1 VPWLHSG
8 ERSLQELSVQRR
20 GSATNGLGFRQT
32 VIRLSAQR
40 HLTLLGFGRRHK
52 RHSLYQE
59 QEMIFPKTKLIR
71 TLTLGLASTVLLA
84 GAVAAEEDGLGAIEI
99 GVAKAN
105 VEAGDQPSATLID
118 RDFVAE
124 LVATGTDRLENPSG
138 VITQFG
144 VLSSGINT
152 EPDQNTYLKLDNSL
166 VCNGVDYG
174 RNFLFQGH
182 ENGGNLAYVTRINL
196 DRKRDDARRITLLT
210 PVGADGLTHF
220 NALDGSTFNPFTNTL
235 LFTEETSANVNGA
248 INGTGS
254 VIQIGLNC
262 QSTLSKLDA
271 FFGLG
276 SFEGIHPDD
285 QGNIYLVEDASGTRP
300 GGAVTAP
307 ETGRLVPLRAAAQP
321 NSFVYRYLPNNPARL
336 EDGGKLQAL
345 QVIIDGQPLK
355 FGGVGPVAASADIIA
370 LPQKKLN
377 TPGTAWPIKW
387 VTVHESRKGD
397 TQVFTAT
404 QAAKDAGATPFKRP
418 ENMAWLPESQLRTFF
433 FSATGDT
440 DAPTGQEPELAA
452 RGAWGSLFR
461 VDLNHEASKT
471 GGKGKPR
478 DDGVISLFVL
488 GDQGHNSFD
497 NVAFANEHQLLAAED
512 RGDTLH
518 HQLNALD
525 SVWAF
530 DVDKRQP
537 LPSARRF
544 IALGRD
550 ALAAPDGEE
559 DNEPT
564 GLFVANGSPRKEE
577 VLGTRKSL
585 DEARAFFTMQHG
597 RNDVFEILRKDMIV
611 AKK

>member
-1 VPWLHSG
+1 MISL
-8 ERSLQELSVQRR
+8 RS
-20 GSATNGLGFRQT
+20 
-32 VIRLSAQR
+32 
-40 HLTLLGFGRRHK
+40 
-52 RHSLYQE
+52 
-59 QEMIFPKTKLIR
+59 PLIR
-71 TLTLGLASTVLLA
+71 TLLFGVA
-84 GAVAAEEDGLGAIEI
+84 GAALLCGPVEAEEDGLGPIEV

-105 VEAGDQPSATLID
+105 VEAGNQPSATLID
-118 RDFVAE
+118 RDFVTE
-124 LVATGTDRLENPSG
+124 LVATGTERLENPSG

-144 VLSSGINT
+144 LLSSGVKT
-152 EPDQNTYLKLDNSL
+152 EPDQNTYVKFEKNL
-166 VCNGVDYG
+166 VCSGVDYG

-182 ENGGNLAYVTRINL
+182 ENAGNLAYVTRINL
-196 DRKRDDARRITLLT
+196 DRKRGDARRITLLT
-210 PVGADGLTHF
+210 PIGADGLTHF

-254 VIQIGLNC
+254 VIQISMDC
-262 QSTLSKLDA
+262 LSSLTKLDP

-276 SFEGIHPDD
+276 SFEGIHLDD
-285 QGNIYLVEDASGTRP
+285 AGNIYLIEDASGTRP
-300 GGAVTAP
+300 GGAARAP

-321 NSFVYRYLPNNPARL
+321 NSFVYRYLPNNPTRL
-336 EDGGKLQAL
+336 EDGGKMQAL
-345 QVIIDGQPLK
+345 QVSIDGQPVK
-355 FGGVGPVAASADIIA
+355 FGGVGPAAAAADIIS
-370 LPQKKLN
+370 LTQKKLH
-377 TPGTAWPIKW
+377 TPGTSWPIKW
-387 VTVHESRKGD
+387 VTIHESHKGD
-397 TQVFTAT
+397 TQAFTAT

-418 ENMAWLPESQLRTFF
+418 ENMTWLPETQLRTFF

-461 VDLNHEASKT
+461 VDLNHEATSKI
-471 GGKGKPR
+471 GAKGKPR
-478 DDGVISLFVL
+478 DDGIISIFVL
-488 GDQGHNSFD
+488 GDQVHNSFD

-518 HQLNALD
+518 QQLNALD

-530 DVDKRQP
+530 DVDRRQP
-537 LPSARRF
+537 LASALRF

-550 ALAAPDGEE
+550 ALAAPEGEE

-564 GLFVANGSPRKEE
+564 GLFVSNGSTRKEE
-577 VLGTRKSL
+577 LLGTRKSL

-597 RNDVFEILRKDMIV
+597 QNDLFEILRKDMIV

>member
-1 VPWLHSG
+1 MLGVA
-8 ERSLQELSVQRR
+8 
-20 GSATNGLGFRQT
+20 SAAL
-32 VIRLSAQR
+32 ICSAAR
-40 HLTLLGFGRRHK
+40 
-52 RHSLYQE
+52 
-59 QEMIFPKTKLIR
+59 
-71 TLTLGLASTVLLA
+71 
-84 GAVAAEEDGLGAIEI
+84 AEEDGLGVIEV

-105 VEAGDQPSATLID
+105 VEAGNQPSATPID
-118 RDFVAE
+118 RDFVLE
-124 LVATGTDRLENPSG
+124 VVATGTDRLENPSG
-138 VITQFG
+138 VISQFG
-144 VLSSGINT
+144 LLSSGVRT
-152 EPDQNTYLKLDNSL
+152 EPDQNTYVALEKSL

-174 RNFLFQGH
+174 RNFLVQGH
-182 ENGGNLAYVTRINL
+182 ENAGNLAYVTRINL

-235 LFTEETSANVNGA
+235 LFTEETSTNVNGA

-254 VIQIGLNC
+254 VIQISLDC
-262 QSTLSKLDA
+262 QSRLTRLDP
-271 FFGLG
+271 FFGRG

-285 QGNIYLVEDASGTRP
+285 QGNIYVVEDASGTRP
-300 GGAVTAP
+300 GGAATAP

-321 NSFVYRYLPNNPARL
+321 NTFIYRYLPNNPARL
-336 EDGGKLQAL
+336 EDGGKMQAL
-345 QVIIDGQPLK
+345 QVIIDGQPLR
-355 FGGVGPVAASADIIA
+355 FGGVGPVAAAADIIS
-370 LPQKKLN
+370 LTQKKLH
-377 TPGTAWPIKW
+377 TPGASWPIKW
-387 VTVHESRKGD
+387 VTIHESHQGD
-397 TQVFTAT
+397 TLAFVAT

-418 ENMAWLPESQLRTFF
+418 ENMAWLPESHLRTFF

-461 VDLNHEASKT
+461 VDLNGEATSKA
-471 GGKGKPR
+471 GSKGKLR
-478 DDGVISLFVL
+478 DDGVISIFVL
-488 GDQGHNSFD
+488 GDQVHNSFD

-518 HQLNALD
+518 RQLNALD

-537 LPSARRF
+537 LVAALRF

-564 GLFVANGSPRKEE
+564 GLFISNGSPRKEE
-577 VLGTRKSL
+577 LLGTRKSL
-585 DEARAFFTMQHG
+585 DAARAFFTMQHG
-597 RNDVFEILRKDMIV
+597 RNDLFEILRKDVIV

>member
-1 VPWLHSG
+1 MI
-8 ERSLQELSVQRR
+8 SLQS
-20 GSATNGLGFRQT
+20 
-32 VIRLSAQR
+32 
-40 HLTLLGFGRRHK
+40 
-52 RHSLYQE
+52 
-59 QEMIFPKTKLIR
+59 PLIR
-71 TLTLGLASTVLLA
+71 TLLLGVA
-84 GAVAAEEDGLGAIEI
+84 GAALLCGPVEAEEDGLGPIEV

-105 VEAGDQPSATLID
+105 VEAGNQPSATLID
-118 RDFVAE
+118 RDFVTE
-124 LVATGTDRLENPSG
+124 LVATGTERLENPSG

-144 VLSSGINT
+144 LLSSGVNT
-152 EPDQNTYLKLDNSL
+152 EPDQNTYVKLEKNL
-166 VCNGVDYG
+166 VCSGVDYG
-174 RNFLFQGH
+174 RTFLFQGH
-182 ENGGNLAYVTRINL
+182 ENAGNLAYVTRINL
-196 DRKRDDARRITLLT
+196 DRKRGDARRITLLT

-254 VIQIGLNC
+254 VIQISMDC
-262 QSTLSKLDA
+262 LSSLTKLDP

-285 QGNIYLVEDASGTRP
+285 AGNIYLIEDASGTRP
-300 GGAVTAP
+300 GGAARAP

-336 EDGGKLQAL
+336 EDGGKMQAL
-345 QVIIDGQPLK
+345 QVSIDGQPVK
-355 FGGVGPVAASADIIA
+355 FGGVGPAAAAADIIS
-370 LPQKKLN
+370 LTQKKLH
-377 TPGTAWPIKW
+377 TPGTSWPIKW
-387 VTVHESRKGD
+387 VTIHESHKGD
-397 TQVFTAT
+397 TQAFTAT

-418 ENMAWLPESQLRTFF
+418 ENMTWLPESQLRTFF

-440 DAPTGQEPELAA
+440 DAPTSQESELAA

-461 VDLNHEASKT
+461 VDLNHEPTSKR
-471 GGKGKPR
+471 GAKGKPR
-478 DDGVISLFVL
+478 DDGIISIFVL
-488 GDQGHNSFD
+488 GDQVHNSFD

-518 HQLNALD
+518 QQLNALD

-530 DVDKRQP
+530 DVDRRQP
-537 LPSARRF
+537 LASALRF

-550 ALAAPDGEE
+550 ALAAPEGEE

-564 GLFVANGSPRKEE
+564 GLVVSNGSTRKEDL
-577 VLGTRKSL
+577 LGTRKSL

-597 RNDVFEILRKDMIV
+597 QNDLFEILRKDMIV

>member
-1 VPWLHSG
+1 MITSKAKFIRMLM
-8 ERSLQELSVQRR
+8 
-20 GSATNGLGFRQT
+20 LG
-32 VIRLSAQR
+32 V
-40 HLTLLGFGRRHK
+40 
-52 RHSLYQE
+52 
-59 QEMIFPKTKLIR
+59 
-71 TLTLGLASTVLLA
+71 A
-84 GAVAAEEDGLGAIEI
+84 GAALFGGAVRAEEDGLGPIEV
-99 GVAKAN
+99 GAAKAN
-105 VEAGDQPSATLID
+105 VEAGDQPSATIID
-118 RDFVAE
+118 RDFVTE

-138 VITQFG
+138 VIVQFG
-144 VLSSGINT
+144 LLSSGVNT
-152 EPDQNTYLKLDNSL
+152 APDENTYLKLERPL

-210 PVGADGLTHF
+210 PVGPDGLTHL
-220 NALDGSTFNPFTNTL
+220 NAIDGSTFNPFTNTL

-254 VIQIGLNC
+254 VLQISMDC
-262 QSTLSKLDA
+262 QSSLTRLDP
-271 FFGLG
+271 FFGRG

-285 QGNIYLVEDASGTRP
+285 QGNVYVVEDAGGLRP
-300 GGAVTAP
+300 GGAAVAP
-307 ETGRLVPLRAAAQP
+307 ETGRLVPLNAAAQP

-336 EDGGKLQAL
+336 EDGGKMQAL
-345 QVIIDGQPLK
+345 QVIIDGQPVT
-355 FGGVGPVAASADIIA
+355 FSGPLAAAADIISLA
-370 LPQKKLN
+370 QKRLH
-377 TPGTAWPIKW
+377 TPGTTWPIKW
-387 VTVHESRKGD
+387 VTIHESHAGD
-397 TQVFTAT
+397 TQAFIAT

-440 DAPTGQEPELAA
+440 DALTGQEPELAA

-461 VDLNHEASKT
+461 VDLNHAAPGK
-471 GGKGKPR
+471 GGAKGKPR
-478 DDGVISLFVL
+478 DDGTISLFVL
-488 GDQGHNSFD
+488 GDAAHASFD
-497 NVAFANEHQLLAAED
+497 NIAFANEHQLLAAED

-518 HQLNALD
+518 GQLNALD

-537 LPSARRF
+537 LPSAVRF

-550 ALAAPDGEE
+550 VLAAADGEE

-564 GLFVANGSPRKEE
+564 GLFVSNGSARQQDM
-577 VLGTRKSL
+577 LGTRKSL
-585 DEARAFFTMQHG
+585 DEARGFFTMQHG
-597 RNDVFEILRKDMIV
+597 QNDVFEILRKDMIV

>member
-1 VPWLHSG
+1 MI
-8 ERSLQELSVQRR
+8 SLKAKLI
-20 GSATNGLGFRQT
+20 GTLMLG
-32 VIRLSAQR
+32 VAGAA
-40 HLTLLGFGRRHK
+40 LLG
-52 RHSLYQE
+52 
-59 QEMIFPKTKLIR
+59 
-71 TLTLGLASTVLLA
+71 
-84 GAVAAEEDGLGAIEI
+84 GAVKAEDEGLGAIEV

-105 VEAGDQPSATLID
+105 VEAGNQPSATLID
-118 RDFVAE
+118 RDFVTE
-124 LVATGTDRLENPSG
+124 VVATGIERLENPSG

-144 VLSSGINT
+144 LLSSGVNT
-152 EPDQNTYLKLDNSL
+152 EPDQNTYVKLEKNL

-196 DRKRDDARRITLLT
+196 DRTRGDPRRITLLT

-254 VIQIGLNC
+254 VIQISMDC
-262 QSTLSKLDA
+262 QSSLTRLDP

-276 SFEGIHPDD
+276 SFEGIHPDED
-285 QGNIYLVEDASGTRP
+285 GNIYVVEDASGTRP
-300 GGAVTAP
+300 GGAATAP
-307 ETGRLVPLRAAAQP
+307 ETGRLVALRAAAQP
-321 NSFVYRYLPNNPARL
+321 NTFVYRYLPNNPARL

-345 QVIIDGQPLK
+345 QVSIDGQPLK
-355 FGGVGPVAASADIIA
+355 FGGVGPAAATADIISLA
-370 LPQKKLN
+370 QKKLH
-377 TPGTAWPIKW
+377 TPGTSWPIKW
-387 VTVHESRKGD
+387 VTIHEAHKGD
-397 TQVFTAT
+397 TQAFNAT

-418 ENMAWLPESQLRTFF
+418 ENMAWLPESHLRTFF

-452 RGAWGSLFR
+452 RGSWGSLFR
-461 VDLNHEASKT
+461 VDLNHDAESKA
-471 GGKGKPR
+471 GGNGKLR
-478 DDGVISLFVL
+478 DDGVISIFVL
-488 GDQGHNSFD
+488 GDQVHAAFD

-518 HQLNALD
+518 RQLNALD

-537 LPSARRF
+537 LASAVRF

-564 GLFVANGSPRKEE
+564 GVFVANGSPRKQEL
-577 VLGTRKSL
+577 LGTRKSL

-597 RNDVFEILRKDMIV
+597 QNDVFEILRKDMII